1 MKDKYYYSDGS
12 TSSEI
17 DYSKQLHRV
26 DGPAIEHSNGTKY
39 WYLNGRCHRVDGPAI
54 EYSNGTKF
62 WYLNGRYHRVDGP
75 AYEGSDGSKAWYL
88 NGEHITKLT
97 KDQLINYMKSN
108 NYILA
113 HLLTDP
119 ESMVRE
125 AALKYGDKL

>member
-1 MKDKYYYSDGS
+1 MKDKFYYSDGS
-12 TSSEI
+12 TSSEK
-17 DYSKQLHRV
+17 DYSKELHRIDGPAIEWADGYKAWYLNGEFHRI
-26 DGPAIEHSNGTKY
+26 DGPAIEHSNGDK
-39 WYLNGRCHRVDGPAI
+39 
-54 EYSNGTKF
+54 S
-62 WYLNGRYHRVDGP
+62 
-75 AYEGSDGSKAWYL
+75 WYL

-97 KDQLINYMKSN
+97 KDILINYMKSN